1 MPLETFLSSVG
12 LILLTELG
20 DKTMITAMCLSAQ
33 YRRPGIVLAAT
44 MLALATS
51 SVIAVVVGVVLAGVL
66 PVDLL
71 VYVSAF
77 MFIGLGLYTL
87 ARSNSEEV
95 DTCDNPGTLLSMFSL
110 ILFSELGDKSQITI
124 LALVVQSSFPVSV
137 LLGALVGFL
146 VVNAVGALAGDRI
159 AGHIPIKTVKR
170 VAGVVFIIFGILVLF
185 PVF

>member
-51 SVIAVVVGVVLAGVL
+51 SVIAVVVGIILAGAL
-66 PVDLL
+66 PVDLI

-77 MFIGLGLYTL
+77 LFIGLGLYTL
-87 ARSNSEEV
+87 ARSDSEEV

-110 ILFSELGDKSQITI
+110 VFFSELGDKSQITI
-124 LALVVQSSFPVSV
+124 LALVVQSAFPVSV
-137 LLGALVGFL
+137 FLGAVVGFFT
-146 VVNAVGALAGDRI
+146 VNAVGVLAGDRI
-159 AGHIPIKTVKR
+159 SGHIPIKIVKR
-170 VAGVVFIIFGILVLF
+170 VAGIVFVLFGILVLF
-185 PVF
+185 SVL